1 MKTKMIKNAISMML
15 ALLVFITIGLT
26 ACSTNKQNKVIIW
39 AWDAYA
45 NAAEKAVELY
55 KGNHKHTP
63 RLQNCFLK
71 SGLRDSRSLIY
82 YDESAIIILSR

>member
-15 ALLVFITIGLT
+15 ALLVFTTIGLT

-55 KGNHKHTP
+55 KGSVY
-63 RLQNCFLK
+63 RLYGKFQNGK
-71 SGLRDSRSLIY
+71 KVV
-82 YDESAIIILSR
+82 

>member
-15 ALLVFITIGLT
+15 ALLVFTTIGLT

-55 KGNHKHTP
+55 T
-63 RLQNCFLK
+63 R
-71 SGLRDSRSLIY
+71 
-82 YDESAIIILSR
+82 

>member
-15 ALLVFITIGLT
+15 ALLVFTTIGLT

-55 KGNHKHTP
+55 KGNHGHI
-63 RLQNCFLK
+63 FLWT
-71 SGLRDSRSLIY
+71 LYLIRC
-82 YDESAIIILSR
+82 AWLNA